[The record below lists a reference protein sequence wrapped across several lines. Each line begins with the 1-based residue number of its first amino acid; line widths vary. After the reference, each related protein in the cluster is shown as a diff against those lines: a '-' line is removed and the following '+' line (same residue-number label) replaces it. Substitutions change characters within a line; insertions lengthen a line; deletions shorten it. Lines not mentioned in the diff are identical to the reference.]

1 MSNDL
6 YVYYWVAAAKA
17 QQFHSAATA
26 MQAGLSQQYRV
37 VSALKRRPEIEDDRH
52 TWMEVYASVPPDFAQ
67 IVEQAAVQHEL
78 ARFIEGPRHSELFA
92 NISSC
97 A

>member
-6 YVYYWVAAAKA
+6 YIYYRVAASNA
-17 QQFHSAATA
+17 QQFNSAAAA
-26 MQAGLSQQYRV
+26 MQAGLSQQHRI
-37 VSALKRRPEIEDDRH
+37 VSALKRRPETEDDRH

-67 IVEQAAVQHEL
+67 VVEQAAAQHGL
-78 ARFIEGPRHSELFA
+78 ARFIDGPRHTEFFV

>member
-6 YVYYWVAAAKA
+6 YIYYRVAAASA
-17 QQFHSAATA
+17 QPFEIAAAA
-26 MQAGLSQQYRV
+26 MQAGLSQQHQI
-37 VSALKRRPEIEDDRH
+37 AGILKRRSEIENDRH
-52 TWMEVYASVPPDFAQ
+52 TWMEVYVSVPPNF
-67 IVEQAAVQHEL
+67 VQAVEL
-78 ARFIEGPRHSELFA
+78 AVTQHGLTRFIDGSRHIEFFV

>member
-6 YVYYWVAAAKA
+6 YIYYRVAAASA
-17 QQFHSAATA
+17 QQFEIAAAA
-26 MQAGLSQQYRV
+26 MQAGLSQEHRIAG
-37 VSALKRRPEIEDDRH
+37 ALKRRPEIENDRH
-52 TWMEVYASVPPDFAQ
+52 TWMEVYASVPPDFVQA
-67 IVEQAAVQHEL
+67 VEQAVTQHGL
-78 ARFIEGPRHSELFA
+78 ARFTDGSRHIEFFV